1 MDIGHKKASQNDKI
15 TINLRR
21 SPIPRKT
28 KTGSISRGGEGRVV
42 VVKGGGGVVV
52 NWGLLFASPL
62 QAPGQLGVRG
72 LLFNYVAKRLP

>member
-42 VVKGGGGVVV
+42 VVKGGGG
-52 NWGLLFASPL
+52 GCC
-62 QAPGQLGVRG
+62 
-72 LLFNYVAKRLP
+72 

>member
-15 TINLRR
+15 TINLRC

-28 KTGSISRGGEGRVV
+28 ETGSISRGGEGRVV
-42 VVKGGGGVVV
+42 VRGGGGVVV

-62 QAPGQLGVRG
+62 QAPGL
-72 LLFNYVAKRLP
+72 